1 MKQNKN
7 EVHFNGKNFEQVLK
21 KLPWSRGDFYLVGVK
36 NNVRKPISMRRASKN
51 LRERFLTGVNKIENG
66 EVKLIEREAFL
77 KMKMK
82 EENFDQIIIEWVI

>member
-7 EVHFNGKNFEQVLK
+7 EAYFNGKNFDQVLK

-36 NNVRKPISMRRASKN
+36 DNVRKPISMRRASKN
-51 LRERFLTGVNKIENG
+51 LREKFLMGVNKIEKG
-66 EVKLIEREAFL
+66 EEKNMEREAFL

-82 EENFDQIIIEWVI
+82 EENFDKIIIEWVI